1 MNTMKYV
8 IPFLLLVCVTGR
20 LSAQEFKVT
29 VENTKDGQLALDDF
43 PNDFTVEGY
52 SGTEIVVT
60 ADGGDFAPPERAKGL
75 KPVYGGGTDNTG
87 MGLYME
93 KNGNKVSF
101 RCLLPI
107 HKSAN
112 YHLRVPE
119 NLALKIHQECNRSG
133 TTTISNMKNEV
144 DYDGCSE
151 VNLKNVTGPLVVS
164 TVNGGVNVV
173 FSEISKDKPISIAS
187 VNGEVDVTIPAKAA
201 VDLEMSTVNGNMYS
215 DFDLPQD
222 NKSMR
227 KVGGSSVHAA
237 LNGGGTELK
246 LHGVNGNIYLRK
258 GQ

>member
-29 VENTKDGQLALDDF
+29 VENTKDGRLELDEF
-43 PNDFTVEGY
+43 PSDLPIEGY
-52 SGTEIVVT
+52 TGTEIIIT
-60 ADGGDFAPPERAKGL
+60 ATSRDFTPPERAKGL
-75 KPVYGGGTDNTG
+75 KPVYGAGTDNTG
-87 MGLYME
+87 IALYME
-93 KNGNKVSF
+93 KNGNTVSF

-107 HKSAN
+107 TKGAN
-112 YHLRVPE
+112 YHIKVPE
-119 NLALKIHQECNRSG
+119 NLALKIHQECWRSG
-133 TTTISNMKNEV
+133 TATIQNMKNEV

-151 VNLKNVTGPLVVS
+151 VNLKNVTGPLVIS

-187 VNGEVDVTIPAKAA
+187 VNGEVDVTIPAKAG

-227 KVGGSSVHAA
+227 RVGGSSVHAT

-246 LHGVNGNIYLRK
+246 LHGVNGNVYLRK

>member
-8 IPFLLLVCVTGR
+8 IPILLLVCITGR
-20 LSAQEFKVT
+20 LRAQEYKVT

-43 PNDFTVEGY
+43 PGDFTIEGY
-52 SGTEIVVT
+52 SGTEIVIS
-60 ADGGDFAPPERAKGL
+60 ADGGDFAPPERAHGL
-75 KPVYGGGTDNTG
+75 KPVYSGGTDNTG
-87 MGLYME
+87 LALFME

-107 HKSAN
+107 TKGAT
-112 YHLRVPE
+112 YHIKVPE

-133 TTTISNMKNEV
+133 TTTISNAKNEV
-144 DYDGCSE
+144 DYEGCSE
-151 VNLKNVTGPLVVS
+151 VNLKNVTGPLVIS

-173 FSEISKDKPISIAS
+173 FSEISKDKPISIVS

-222 NKSMR
+222 TKNMR
-227 KVGGSSVHAA
+227 RVGGSSVHAA
-237 LNGGGTELK
+237 LNGGGTGLK
-246 LHGVNGNIYLRK
+246 LHGVNGNVYLRK

>member
-8 IPFLLLVCVTGR
+8 IPFLLLVCITGR
-20 LSAQEFKVT
+20 LRAQEFKVT
-29 VENTKDGQLALDDF
+29 VENTKDGQLTLDDF
-43 PNDFTVEGY
+43 PGDFSVEGY
-52 SGTEIVVT
+52 SGTEIVIT
-60 ADGGDFAPPERAKGL
+60 ADGEDFAPPERAKGL

-87 MGLYME
+87 MALFME
-93 KNGNKVSF
+93 KNGNKISL

-107 HKSAN
+107 HRSAN

-119 NLALKIHQECNRSG
+119 NLALKVHQECNRSG
-133 TTTISNMKNEV
+133 TTKIQNMKNEV

-151 VNLKNVTGPLVVS
+151 VNLKNVTGPLVIS

-173 FSEISKDKPISIAS
+173 FSEISKDKPISIVS

-222 NKSMR
+222 TKNMKR
-227 KVGGSSVHAA
+227 VGGSSVHAT

-246 LHGVNGNIYLRK
+246 LHGVNGNVYLRK